1 MKSSSR
7 SATGVKHITGISKL
21 ISASNKENSSKT
33 EQEKIKATQER
44 SKASSTQAGAMA
56 LKKKLEG
63 EKGEKLGEAL
73 ISSSETSSQSVAAS
87 NELKTAQKIQTVS
100 RQTNVL
106 KSSSTMKSNS
116 ASEYS
121 SQNIS
126 KAYAEGSS
134 KSSGGRTTMVVTLH
148 PNLGEQHR
156 LCSFKEKKVFSPF
169 SPFDSLLLRSRAFS
183 LLYSLKVATLTFFP
197 AVP

>member
-21 ISASNKENSSKT
+21 ISSSNKENSSKT
-33 EQEKIKATQER
+33 EEKIKGTQER
-44 SKASSTQAGAMA
+44 AKGSSQAGAMA
-56 LKKKLEG
+56 LKKVL
-63 EKGEKLGEAL
+63 EKGVAL
-73 ISSSETSSQSVAAS
+73 ISSSETSSESVAAS

-106 KSSSTMKSNS
+106 KSSSTMESS
-116 ASEYS
+116 ASSEYS
-121 SQNIS
+121 STNIS
-126 KAYAEGSS
+126 KASHGGSS

-156 LCSFKEKKVFSPF
+156 LCSFKEKKVFF
-169 SPFDSLLLRSRAFS
+169 LIF
-183 LLYSLKVATLTFFP
+183 TF
-197 AVP
+197 

>member
-1 MKSSSR
+1 MTECKSVKSSSR

-21 ISASNKENSSKT
+21 ISPNKENSSKT

-44 SKASSTQAGAMA
+44 AKASSTQAGAMA

-106 KSSSTMKSNS
+106 KSSSTMESNAS
-116 ASEYS
+116 SEYS
-121 SQNIS
+121 STNIS
-126 KAYAEGSS
+126 KASHGGSS

-156 LCSFKEKKVFSPF
+156 LCSFKEKKVFSLF
-169 SPFDSLLLRSRAFS
+169 SLFDSLS
-183 LLYSLKVATLTFFP
+183 LSE
-197 AVP
+197 